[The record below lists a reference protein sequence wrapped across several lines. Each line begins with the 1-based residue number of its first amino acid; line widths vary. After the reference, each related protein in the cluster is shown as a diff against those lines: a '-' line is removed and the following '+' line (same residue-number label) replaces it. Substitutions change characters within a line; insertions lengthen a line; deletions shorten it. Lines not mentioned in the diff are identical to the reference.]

1 MLRNGENGMACKYP
15 IILVHGLMIRHS
27 KRFRAFGKI
36 EKVLDDA
43 GHNVYVATHDGFGSI
58 ETNAEQLGEYILK
71 VLSETGAEKV
81 NLIGHSK
88 GGLDSKYLITHL
100 GMEEKIASLTTL
112 ATPHRGSAIASLIWK
127 LPNWIKK
134 FIAFFINSFYKLLG
148 DKHPDAMTACY
159 QLRSSDAAEETLCFS
174 DKVYCQSFSATLER
188 SRDCFVMAIPRKIYM
203 RCEKTENDGLVSRES
218 AKFGNYRGECLDISV
233 SHAQLVDFAAR
244 KKQRERIFDF
254 YKKVCDELSEMGF

>member
-1 MLRNGENGMACKYP
+1 MACKYP
-15 IILVHGLMIRHS
+15 VILVHGLMLRHS
-27 KRFRAFGKI
+27 KRFRAFGRI

-58 ETNAEQLGEYILK
+58 ETNAEQLKEFIEK

-81 NLIGHSK
+81 NIIGHSK
-88 GGLDSKYLITHL
+88 GGLDSKHLITNL
-100 GMEEKIASLTTL
+100 DMEDKIASLTTL
-112 ATPHRGSAIASLIWK
+112 STPHKGSAIASLIWK
-127 LPNWIKK
+127 LPNPIKK
-134 FIAFFINSFYKLLG
+134 FIAFFINTFYKMLG

-174 DKVYCQSFSATLER
+174 DKVYCQSFSTTLEK

-203 RCEKTENDGLVSRES
+203 RCEKIDNDGLVSRES

-233 SHAQLVDFAAR
+233 SHAQIVDFASR
-244 KKQRERIFDF
+244 KKQREKIYAF
-254 YKKVCDELSEMGF
+254 YKKLCEELEEMGY